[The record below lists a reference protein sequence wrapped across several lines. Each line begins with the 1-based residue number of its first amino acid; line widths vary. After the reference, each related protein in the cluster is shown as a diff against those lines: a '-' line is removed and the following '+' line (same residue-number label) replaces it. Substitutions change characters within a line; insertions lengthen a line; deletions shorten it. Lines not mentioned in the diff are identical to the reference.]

1 MYLSFYIT
9 VLWGYDVIHSQVFTR
24 IHKPHLQIDGIH
36 KRFWEDSFIS
46 FSLEMLSYLVLT
58 VASGKK
64 TRFCFPWEAVLFLI
78 AFGAAKQI
86 AILLLCKLPSVI
98 HIVVYCFI
106 TDTKATVK
114 IATSIKLLV

>member
-1 MYLSFYIT
+1 M
-9 VLWGYDVIHSQVFTR
+9 IHFQMFTG
-24 IHKPHLQIDGIH
+24 IHKPHLEIDGIH
-36 KRFWEDSFIS
+36 KRFCQDSFIS
-46 FSLEMLSYLVLT
+46 VSLEMLSYLVLT

-98 HIVVYCFI
+98 HIVVYCF
-106 TDTKATVK
+106 TTYTKATVK
-114 IATSIKLLV
+114 TATSINSY